1 MQIEISYA
9 ELLWLLQHKKGV
21 NTDAINVC
29 GVESNTLHVN
39 YKISSLLPK
48 TIAIEI
54 QLCSFE
60 NNVLQ
65 FFYNCSIATSLVVK
79 GVVSS
84 LQSKIP
90 HGVKVDTTNHRIIVD
105 LLVLDVSKGIFQNLH
120 LCNLTFQSNSLQVE
134 LKFV

>member
-1 MQIEISYA
+1 MQIEITYA
-9 ELLWLLQHKKGV
+9 ELLLLLQHKKGV

-29 GVESNTLHVN
+29 GVESNTLHIN
-39 YKISSLLPK
+39 YKISSLFPT
-48 TIAIEI
+48 TIEMDI

-60 NNVLQ
+60 NNFLQ

-90 HGVKVDTTNHRIIVD
+90 YGVKVDTTNHRIMVD
-105 LLVLDVSKGIFQNLH
+105 LLTLDVSKGVFHHLY
-120 LCNLTFQSNSLQVE
+120 LCNLTFQSNSLLVE